1 MATEIIT
8 KSGSMY
14 VVTEAL
20 ATIRATMVTNQS
32 DPFFQLELTEVVP
45 SRRVWIVA
53 NQIESL
59 TTT

>member
-14 VVTEAL
+14 VVVEPL
-20 ATIRATMVTNQS
+20 ANIRALMVQFQA
-32 DPFFQLELTEVVP
+32 DPFYQLELVEVVP
-45 SRRVWIVA
+45 SRRIWIVA

>member
-8 KSGSMY
+8 KSGSIY

-20 ATIRATMVTNQS
+20 TSIRQLMATNQN
-32 DPFFQLELTEVVP
+32 DPFYQLELTEVVP